1 MPPSIPSTDADA
13 ALANREILP
22 TVRRVIHYSG
32 LNYFQAM
39 QLPADLFLLMAKN
52 DFVEEL
58 NQSEEGREY
67 LAKCKRLA
75 TTDIDIEEKQA
86 ENKTICLFNRAD
98 GDNRVRKVRPF
109 TIDYIY
115 EEGE

>member
-1 MPPSIPSTDADA
+1 MPPSIPSMDADA

-52 DFVEEL
+52 DFVDEL

-75 TTDIDIEEKQA
+75 TTDIDIEGVRDIKNQLEK
-86 ENKTICLFNRAD
+86 R
-98 GDNRVRKVRPF
+98 
-109 TIDYIY
+109 
-115 EEGE
+115 

>member
-1 MPPSIPSTDADA
+1 MPPSIPSADNDT
-13 ALANREILP
+13 ANREILQ

-32 LNYFQAM
+32 LNYLQVM

-52 DFVEEL
+52 DFVDEL

-75 TTDIDIEEKQA
+75 TTDIDIKGVRDIKNQLEK
-86 ENKTICLFNRAD
+86 R
-98 GDNRVRKVRPF
+98 
-109 TIDYIY
+109 
-115 EEGE
+115 

>member
-13 ALANREILP
+13 AYREILP

-32 LNYFQAM
+32 LNYFQVM

-52 DFVEEL
+52 DFVDEL

-67 LAKCKRLA
+67 LSTCKRLA
-75 TTDIDIEEKQA
+75 TTDIDIE
-86 ENKTICLFNRAD
+86 
-98 GDNRVRKVRPF
+98 GVRDIKNQLEMR
-109 TIDYIY
+109 
-115 EEGE
+115 

>member
-1 MPPSIPSTDADA
+1 MPPSIPSTDNNT
-13 ALANREILP
+13 ANREILP

-32 LNYFQAM
+32 LNYFQVT

-52 DFVEEL
+52 DFVDEL

-75 TTDIDIEEKQA
+75 TTDIDIE
-86 ENKTICLFNRAD
+86 
-98 GDNRVRKVRPF
+98 GVRDIKNQL
-109 TIDYIY
+109 
-115 EEGE
+115 EER